1 MTEHTDTDT
10 VAVTSWEPLPVD
22 VAEWMGATNLGER
35 AREVPPPYV
44 VVPRQV
50 R

>member
-1 MTEHTDTDT
+1 MTDYTDTAIDA
-10 VAVTSWEPLPVD
+10 VATWEPLPVE
-22 VAEWMGATNLGER
+22 VAEWMGATELGER

>member
-1 MTEHTDTDT
+1 MTEYADT
-10 VAVTSWEPLPVD
+10 VTVWEPLPVD
-22 VAEWMGATNLGER
+22 VAEWMGATDLGER
-35 AREVPPPYV
+35 AREVPPPLV